1 MLLIEGFS
9 YNPLFVSDISFLF
22 QKVHAQKWIFIT
34 PGASQSTN
42 NDAFVP
48 PMDIVSAGSIV
59 TWTNEDSIIHTV
71 TADNIR
77 TSKSETNERPLFNS
91 GPISPGGKFDNAFD
105 SVGVFGYHCSI
116 HPFMRDSVVV
126 N

>member
-1 MLLIEGFS
+1 VKRSVILTFLFLFLFSLDMLLIEGFS

-22 QKVHAQKWIFIT
+22 QKIHAQKWIFIT

-77 TSKSETNERPLFNS
+77 TSKSETKEGPLLTLVQFLQEENS
-91 GPISPGGKFDNAFD
+91 IM
-105 SVGVFGYHCSI
+105 HLI
-116 HPFMRDSVVV
+116 Q
-126 N
+126 